1 MKKKLVFIAALVI
14 IVTGTITGASMAAY
28 HAVVHT
34 DKTIKTSSLDI
45 RLNIDGGVSDGDGN
59 IIFSSKDIKNNR
71 IDEKVSALNCGKKA
85 QYVRVKIDKSWIN
98 NNLKDDKACRAGLI
112 ESKYIGINLINQDD
126 WIVPQDS
133 LNEGEYIYYKRILNP
148 GEKTSAFMDSF
159 TLFDNIMENTNKYSG
174 LSVKINFDAQAVQ
187 TTSAK
192 AAMLNEWGVI
202 AEFDNEGNIISI
214 TQGSTD
220 NKTVNWSDK

>member
-28 HAVVHT
+28 HAAAHT

-45 RLNIDGGVSDGDGN
+45 RLNIEGGVSDGDGN

-98 NNLKDDKACRAGLI
+98 NNLKGDKACKAGLI

-126 WIVPQDS
+126 WIIPQDS
-133 LNEGEYIYYKRILNP
+133 LNEGEYILNP
-148 GEKTSAFMDSF
+148 NEKTSAFMDSF

-187 TTSAK
+187 TTAAK
-192 AAMLNEWGVI
+192 DAMLNEWGVI

-220 NKTVNWSDK
+220 NKLVNWSDK